1 MNWTCIK
8 YLSPT
13 YSPTLDSMTNTQLD
27 NFLEEGKQSPNNPS
41 LFFINKLETNTHRQP
56 KKQDA

>member
-1 MNWTCIK
+1 
-8 YLSPT
+8 
-13 YSPTLDSMTNTQLD
+13 MTNTQLD

-56 KKQDA
+56 KKQDAWAKTKHTQYYSS